1 MKHRIDL
8 MSKKILAQI
17 TRDAGCN
24 PEAVAEAVGCSVE
37 VAKDRIQKLQED
49 GIVNGFRADVDISH
63 LTGHHEALVV
73 GVPSHETD
81 ANALDRLSQEDDV
94 SRVFTMA
101 SQASVAFHVHGKTT
115 EAVEERAT
123 ELAKQI
129 GLAAHRTTMI
139 VSNLGRNN
147 EALVHAIT
155 N

>member
-17 TRDAGCN
+17 ARDAGCD
-24 PEAVAEAVGCSVE
+24 PAAVAEAVGCSID

-49 GIVNGFRADVDISH
+49 GIVAGFRAEVDISR

-81 ANALDRLSQEDDV
+81 PAVLERLAHEDDV

-101 SQASVAFHVHGKTT
+101 SQASIAFHVHGKTT
-115 EAVEERAT
+115 EDVERRAA
-123 ELAKQI
+123 ELANQV

-139 VSNLGRNN
+139 VSNLGRNQ

>member
-17 TRDAGCN
+17 ASDAGYDV
-24 PEAVAEAVGCSVE
+24 EAIAAAVGCSVD
-37 VAKDRIQKLQED
+37 VARDRIQKLQED
-49 GIVNGFRADVDISH
+49 GIVSGFRAELDLSN

-81 ANALDRLSQEDDV
+81 PEALHRLGCENDV

-101 SQASVAFHVHGKTT
+101 SQASVAFHVHGKTPD
-115 EAVEERAT
+115 EVERRAA
-123 ELAKQI
+123 ELAKQV

-139 VSNLGRNN
+139 VNTVGGNA
-147 EALVHAIT
+147 EALVRPIT
-155 N
+155 A